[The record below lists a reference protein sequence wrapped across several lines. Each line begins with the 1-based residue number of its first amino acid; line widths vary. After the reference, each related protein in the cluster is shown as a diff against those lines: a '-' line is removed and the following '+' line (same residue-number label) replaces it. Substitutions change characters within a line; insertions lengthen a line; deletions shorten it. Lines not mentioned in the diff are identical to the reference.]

1 MEKFS
6 SNLLL
11 RYSYTP
17 RRKYVN
23 NEEELTGEERK
34 ILNFSLF
41 LLRAPLR
48 LWKCSSTCCPC
59 LSAWE
64 GQNCFLG
71 FKGLSSLLAVQLLS
85 LSLVPLLSL
94 YGWVSFA
101 VSTRTAVE
109 HQVGWML
116 FFHSS
121 PLVSPLPTR
130 VIRSL
135 VSLFSCQTHI
145 RLKFVGAIISAVID
159 VMIII
164 SKVLF
169 LVCFVKEM
177 RHMQFLS
184 ICQSVGYLLSLVRKF
199 SPVLWPD
206 RPFPYGIK
214 FNYF

>member
-85 LSLVPLLSL
+85 LSLVPCSFVVSL
-94 YGWVSFA
+94 RVSFLCCLYQD
-101 VSTRTAVE
+101 SCRTPSVMDA
-109 HQVGWML
+109 
-116 FFHSS
+116 F
-121 PLVSPLPTR
+121 LPF
-130 VIRSL
+130 ISL
-135 VSLFSCQTHI
+135 GFSLAH
-145 RLKFVGAIISAVID
+145 
-159 VMIII
+159 
-164 SKVLF
+164 
-169 LVCFVKEM
+169 
-177 RHMQFLS
+177 
-184 ICQSVGYLLSLVRKF
+184 
-199 SPVLWPD
+199 
-206 RPFPYGIK
+206 
-214 FNYF
+214 

>member
-41 LLRAPLR
+41 LLRAPLGCGSARQLVVHAFR
-48 LWKCSSTCCPC
+48 LGKARTVS
-59 LSAWE
+59 
-64 GQNCFLG
+64 LG
-71 FKGLSSLLAVQLLS
+71 FKGLSSLLAVQLLC

-135 VSLFSCQTHI
+135 VSLFSCHTHI
-145 RLKFVGAIISAVID
+145 RLKFVGAIIGAVID

-184 ICQSVGYLLSLVRKF
+184 ICQSVGYLLSLIRKF